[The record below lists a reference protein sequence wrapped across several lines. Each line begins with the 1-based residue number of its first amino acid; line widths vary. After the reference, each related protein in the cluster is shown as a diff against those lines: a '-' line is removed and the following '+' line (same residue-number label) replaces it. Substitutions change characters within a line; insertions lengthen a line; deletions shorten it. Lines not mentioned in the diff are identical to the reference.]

1 MKKKLLFLISIF
13 LSCFLFTGCFNYKD
27 INDVL
32 FVTAMVYDQES
43 EDEIILYTEVF
54 KPTRTTGRGSE
65 RGQRLTFMG
74 RGKTVFEIIRDLSLT
89 SSKRFNYTQNKV
101 IIITERAARRG
112 LKKFIDLSRRDQEF
126 LVRPYICIYSGNPQE
141 LLRVNYQEEEYVGM
155 FIFDLINNIW
165 AASRAIKFDFNDYL
179 NIRYN
184 AEDTNVLTFLKP
196 DLDQGRAAI
205 KIDGGAIVQNE
216 KMTGVL
222 TKGQSQSYNFIMD
235 KIESG
240 TLEVTNPQE
249 KSSFISLEILKSKTK
264 TQITYDGES
273 IKFKKIINVDV
284 TIAESQ
290 DNLVISKQ
298 NISDIEKYANY
309 NIKTYCTN
317 LFEEYK
323 AENIDIF
330 NFTDQFHNKYP
341 SMRKELKN
349 TIQISNIEVES
360 HVKVKSFGKYSDFR

>member
-1 MKKKLLFLISIF
+1 MRRKFLFLISIL

-32 FVTAMVYDQES
+32 FVTAIVYDQES
-43 EDEIILYTEVF
+43 DDEIIMYTEVF

-74 RGKTVFEIIRDLSLT
+74 RGKTVFEIIRDLTLT
-89 SSKRFNYTQNKV
+89 SSKRFNYTQNKA
-101 IIITERAARRG
+101 IIITERAARKG
-112 LKKFIDLSRRDQEF
+112 IKKFIDLSRRDQEF
-126 LVRPYICIYSGNPQE
+126 LVRPYICIYSGSPQD
-141 LLRVNYQEEEYVGM
+141 LLRARYQEEEYVGM
-155 FIFDLINNIW
+155 FIFDLVNNIW

-184 AEDTNVLTFLKP
+184 AEDTNILTFLKP
-196 DLDQGRAAI
+196 DPDQGRESI
-205 KIDGGAIVQNE
+205 KIDGGAIIQNE
-216 KMTGVL
+216 KMTGIL

-249 KSSFISLEILKSKTK
+249 ESSFISLEILRSKTK
-264 TQITYDGES
+264 TQICFNGGS
-273 IKFKKIINVDV
+273 IIFKKIINVNV

-290 DNLVISKQ
+290 NNLVISQQ
-298 NISDIEKYANY
+298 NLSQIEKYAEY

-317 LFEEYK
+317 LFKEYK
-323 AENIDIF
+323 AENVDIF

-349 TIQISNIEVES
+349 IIGISNIEVEP